1 MNHLT
6 LFARILDPSPD
17 ETLPVL
23 IRGMREEKTGIMAE
37 LLNREKVSPYVGT
50 FHRRMQLV

>member
-1 MNHLT
+1 
-6 LFARILDPSPD
+6 
-17 ETLPVL
+17 
-23 IRGMREEKTGIMAE
+23 MREEKTGIMAE